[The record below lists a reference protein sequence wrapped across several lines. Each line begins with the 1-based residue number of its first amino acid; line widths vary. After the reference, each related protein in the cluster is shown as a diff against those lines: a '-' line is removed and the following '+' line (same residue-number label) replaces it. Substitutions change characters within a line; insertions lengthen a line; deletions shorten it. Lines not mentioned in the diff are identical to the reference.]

1 MLSVLPLFLKNF
13 FLSGGKGNICRPRT
27 FFPPSAPFN
36 IIIKNRAA
44 LKNDGAHPPGRGR
57 AAARRSRRYGK
68 NGTFA
73 LLLRFCRAFRPE
85 KQRARR
91 RTPQAP
97 LRKNGTFAPI
107 LLFCLAFRPK
117 ERRGAPRAACAA
129 EPHFPAGRAAR
140 LKSGAPLCLPDQFPC
155 PATITEAPAR
165 FPAKETPR
173 RRPQT
178 GAAPSDF

>member
-36 IIIKNRAA
+36 IIIKKPGGIKKRR
-44 LKNDGAHPPGRGR
+44 GAPAG
-57 AAARRSRRYGK
+57 A
-68 NGTFA
+68 
-73 LLLRFCRAFRPE
+73 
-85 KQRARR
+85 RARC

-107 LLFCLAFRPK
+107 LLFCRAFRPEK
-117 ERRGAPRAACAA
+117 RRGAPRAACAA